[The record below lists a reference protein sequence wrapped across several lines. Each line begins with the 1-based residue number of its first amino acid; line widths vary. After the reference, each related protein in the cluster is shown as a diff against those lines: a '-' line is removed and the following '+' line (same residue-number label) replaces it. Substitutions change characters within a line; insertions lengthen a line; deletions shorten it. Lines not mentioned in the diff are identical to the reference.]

1 MLQAESRRSLG
12 GGSCIMEST
21 VSQNEIPSGRDCHR
35 SSGVITFPS
44 LERSRKES
52 QAVPSVCWKITQT
65 SFLLVMAVWRARS
78 NESITRLVATCLER
92 ERVIIPQQGTTSA
105 TKTTI
110 RLMVTTISRRENPW
124 ERIEKRRAV
133 KE

>member
-1 MLQAESRRSLG
+1 
-12 GGSCIMEST
+12 
-21 VSQNEIPSGRDCHR
+21 
-35 SSGVITFPS
+35 
-44 LERSRKES
+44 
-52 QAVPSVCWKITQT
+52 
-65 SFLLVMAVWRARS
+65 MAVWRARS